1 MLHCLFMPAQGT
13 SVDTPRS
20 PPAGLILELFP
31 SLEHVD
37 FIVRSRNERTSSLC
51 AKLSQRFDS
60 VTVQVREAG
69 EVDDVLPRADIVCT

>member
-1 MLHCLFMPAQGT
+1 MPAQGT